1 MLSIILENLKLV
13 GIAMGLFVGSVA
25 ANTLLGL
32 YNNIK
37 ILMQPFEKQRLI
49 DTALKT
55 GCLVISIILMVLVV
69 TVMPVFCN
77 NVGFPIPDEYINV
90 FSNLTIIGAAVIPSC
105 KYLKDAY
112 DKLCNIFN
120 NMNKALIKHRHKEV

>member
-55 GCLVISIILMVLVV
+55 GCLVVSITLMVLVV

-77 NVGFPIPDEYINV
+77 NVGFPIPEEYIDV

-120 NMNKALIKHRHKEV
+120 NMNKALTKQA

>member
-1 MLSIILENLKLV
+1 MLSIILENLQLV

-55 GCLVISIILMVLVV
+55 GCLVVSITLMVLVV
-69 TVMPVFCN
+69 TVMPVFCD
-77 NVGFPIPDEYINV
+77 NVGFPIPEEYIDV

-112 DKLCNIFN
+112 NKLCNIFN
-120 NMNKALIKHRHKEV
+120 NMNKALTKQA

>member
-1 MLSIILENLKLV
+1 MLSIIIENLELV

-55 GCLVISIILMVLVV
+55 GCLVASITLMVLVI
-69 TVMPVFCN
+69 TVMPVFCD
-77 NVGFPIPDEYINV
+77 NVGFPIPEEYIDV

-112 DKLCNIFN
+112 NKLCNIFN
-120 NMNKALIKHRHKEV
+120 NMNKALTKQA

>member
-1 MLSIILENLKLV
+1 MLSIIIENLELV

-55 GCLVISIILMVLVV
+55 GCLVASITLMVLVV
-69 TVMPVFCN
+69 TVMPVFCD
-77 NVGFPIPDEYINV
+77 NVGFPIPEEYIDV

-120 NMNKALIKHRHKEV
+120 DMNKALTKQA

>member
-55 GCLVISIILMVLVV
+55 GCLVASITLMVLVV
-69 TVMPVFCN
+69 TVMPVFCD
-77 NVGFPIPDEYINV
+77 NVGFPIPEEYIDV

-120 NMNKALIKHRHKEV
+120 NINKALTKQA

>member
-1 MLSIILENLKLV
+1 MLSIIIENLELV
-13 GIAMGLFVGSVA
+13 GIAMRLFVGSVA

-55 GCLVISIILMVLVV
+55 GCLVVSITLMVLVV
-69 TVMPVFCN
+69 TVMPVFCD
-77 NVGFPIPDEYINV
+77 NVGFPIPEEYIDV

-112 DKLCNIFN
+112 NKLCNIFN
-120 NMNKALIKHRHKEV
+120 NMNKALTKQA

>member
-55 GCLVISIILMVLVV
+55 GCLVVSITLMVLVV
-69 TVMPVFCN
+69 TVMPVFCD
-77 NVGFPIPDEYINV
+77 NVGFPIPEEYVDV

-120 NMNKALIKHRHKEV
+120 NMNKALTKQA

>member
-1 MLSIILENLKLV
+1 MLSIIIENLELV

-55 GCLVISIILMVLVV
+55 GCLVASITLMVLVV

-77 NVGFPIPDEYINV
+77 NVGFPIPEEYIDV

-120 NMNKALIKHRHKEV
+120 NMNKALTRQA

>member
-1 MLSIILENLKLV
+1 MLSIIIENLELV

-37 ILMQPFEKQRLI
+37 IFMQPFEKQRLI

-55 GCLVISIILMVLVV
+55 GCLVASITLMVLVV

-77 NVGFPIPDEYINV
+77 NVGFPIPEEYIDV

-120 NMNKALIKHRHKEV
+120 NMNKALTKQA

>member
-1 MLSIILENLKLV
+1 MLSIIIENLELV

-55 GCLVISIILMVLVV
+55 GCLVASITLMVLVV
-69 TVMPVFCN
+69 TVMPVFCD
-77 NVGFPIPDEYINV
+77 NVGFPIPEEYIDV

-120 NMNKALIKHRHKEV
+120 NMNKALTKQA

>member
-1 MLSIILENLKLV
+1 MLSIIIENLELV

-55 GCLVISIILMVLVV
+55 GCLVASITLMVLVI
-69 TVMPVFCN
+69 TVMPVFCD
-77 NVGFPIPDEYINV
+77 NVGFPIPEEYIDV

-120 NMNKALIKHRHKEV
+120 NMNKALTKQA

>member
-1 MLSIILENLKLV
+1 MLSIIIENLELV

-37 ILMQPFEKQRLI
+37 ILMRPFDKQRLI
-49 DTALKT
+49 DTGLKT
-55 GCLVISIILMVLVV
+55 GCLVVSIILMVLVV

-77 NVGFPIPDEYINV
+77 NVGFPIPDEYIDV

-120 NMNKALIKHRHKEV
+120 NMNKALTNQA

>member
-55 GCLVISIILMVLVV
+55 GCLVASITLMVLVV

-77 NVGFPIPDEYINV
+77 NVGFPIPDEYIDV

-120 NMNKALIKHRHKEV
+120 NMNKALTKQA

>member
-37 ILMQPFEKQRLI
+37 ILLQPYDKQRLI
-49 DTALKT
+49 DTCLKT
-55 GCLVISIILMVLVV
+55 GCLVVSITLMVLVV
-69 TVMPVFCN
+69 TVMPVFCD
-77 NVGFPIPDEYINV
+77 NVGFPIPEEYIDV

-120 NMNKALIKHRHKEV
+120 NMNKALTKQA

>member
-1 MLSIILENLKLV
+1 MLSIIIENLELV

-25 ANTLLGL
+25 SNTLLGL

-77 NVGFPIPDEYINV
+77 NVGFPIPDEYIEV

-112 DKLCNIFN
+112 DKLRSIFN
-120 NMNKALIKHRHKEV
+120 NMNKVLVKQA

>member
-37 ILMQPFEKQRLI
+37 ILMQPFDKQRLI
-49 DTALKT
+49 DTGLKT
-55 GCLVISIILMVLVV
+55 GCLVVSIILMVLVV

-77 NVGFPIPDEYINV
+77 DVGFPIPDEYIDV

-120 NMNKALIKHRHKEV
+120 NMNKALTKQA

>member
-55 GCLVISIILMVLVV
+55 GCLVVSITLMVLVV
-69 TVMPVFCN
+69 TVMPVFCD
-77 NVGFPIPDEYINV
+77 NVGFPIPEEYIDV

-112 DKLCNIFN
+112 DTLCNIFN
-120 NMNKALIKHRHKEV
+120 NMNKALTKQA

>member
-1 MLSIILENLKLV
+1 MLSIIIENLELV

-55 GCLVISIILMVLVV
+55 GCLVASITLMVLVV

-77 NVGFPIPDEYINV
+77 NVGFPIPEEYIDV

-120 NMNKALIKHRHKEV
+120 NMNKALTKHV

>member
-1 MLSIILENLKLV
+1 MLSIIIENLELV

-55 GCLVISIILMVLVV
+55 GCLVVSITLMVLVV
-69 TVMPVFCN
+69 TVMPVFCD
-77 NVGFPIPDEYINV
+77 NVGFPIPEEYIDV
-90 FSNLTIIGAAVIPSC
+90 FSNLTIIGVAVIPSC

-120 NMNKALIKHRHKEV
+120 NMNKALTKQE

>member
-1 MLSIILENLKLV
+1 MLSIIIENLELV

-25 ANTLLGL
+25 ANTFLGL

-37 ILMQPFEKQRLI
+37 ILMQPFKKQRLI

-55 GCLVISIILMVLVV
+55 GCLVTSITLMVLVV
-69 TVMPVFCN
+69 TVMPVFCD
-77 NVGFPIPDEYINV
+77 NVGFPIPEEYIDV

-120 NMNKALIKHRHKEV
+120 NMNKALTKQA

>member
-1 MLSIILENLKLV
+1 MLSIIIENLELV

-55 GCLVISIILMVLVV
+55 GCLVASITLMILVV
-69 TVMPVFCN
+69 TVMPVFCD
-77 NVGFPIPDEYINV
+77 NVGFPIPEEYIDV

-120 NMNKALIKHRHKEV
+120 NMNKALTKQA

>member
-1 MLSIILENLKLV
+1 MISVILENLKLI

-32 YNNIK
+32 YNNFK
-37 ILMQPFEKQRLI
+37 ILMQPFSKERLI
-49 DTALKT
+49 NTGLKT
-55 GCLVISIILMVLVV
+55 ACLVASIILMVLVV

-77 NVGFPIPDEYINV
+77 GVGFPIPEEYVDV
-90 FSNLTIIGAAVIPSC
+90 FSNLTIISAATVPSC

-120 NMNKALIKHRHKEV
+120 NINKQV

>member
-1 MLSIILENLKLV
+1 MLSIIIENLELV

-55 GCLVISIILMVLVV
+55 GCLVISITLMVLVV
-69 TVMPVFCN
+69 TVMPVFCD
-77 NVGFPIPDEYINV
+77 NVGFPIPEEYIDV

-120 NMNKALIKHRHKEV
+120 NMNKALTKQA

>member
-1 MLSIILENLKLV
+1 MLSVILENLKLV

-77 NVGFPIPDEYINV
+77 NVGFPIPDEYIEV

-112 DKLCNIFN
+112 DKLRNIFN
-120 NMNKALIKHRHKEV
+120 NMNKALIKQA

>member
-55 GCLVISIILMVLVV
+55 GCLVASITLMVLVV
-69 TVMPVFCN
+69 TVMPVFCD
-77 NVGFPIPDEYINV
+77 NVGFPIPEEYIDV

-112 DKLCNIFN
+112 DKMCNIFN
-120 NMNKALIKHRHKEV
+120 NMNKALTKQA

>member
-55 GCLVISIILMVLVV
+55 GCLVASITMMVLVV
-69 TVMPVFCN
+69 TVMPVFCD
-77 NVGFPIPDEYINV
+77 NVGFPIPEEYIDV

-120 NMNKALIKHRHKEV
+120 NINKALTKQA

>member
-1 MLSIILENLKLV
+1 MLSIIIENLELV
-13 GIAMGLFVGSVA
+13 GIAMGLFVSSVA

-55 GCLVISIILMVLVV
+55 GCLVASITLMVLVV
-69 TVMPVFCN
+69 TVMPVFCD
-77 NVGFPIPDEYINV
+77 NVGFPIPEEYIDV

-120 NMNKALIKHRHKEV
+120 NINKALTKQA

>member
-1 MLSIILENLKLV
+1 MLSVILKNLELV
-13 GIAMGLFVGSVA
+13 GIVMGLFVGSVA

-55 GCLVISIILMVLVV
+55 GCLVVSITLMVLVV
-69 TVMPVFCN
+69 TVMPVFCD
-77 NVGFPIPDEYINV
+77 NVGFPIPEEYIDV

-112 DKLCNIFN
+112 NKLCNIFN
-120 NMNKALIKHRHKEV
+120 NMNKALTKQA

>member
-1 MLSIILENLKLV
+1 MLSIIIENLKLV

-55 GCLVISIILMVLVV
+55 GCLVASITLMVLVV
-69 TVMPVFCN
+69 TVMPVFCD
-77 NVGFPIPDEYINV
+77 NVGFPIPEEYIDV

-120 NMNKALIKHRHKEV
+120 NMNKALTKQA

>member
-32 YNNIK
+32 YNNIE

-55 GCLVISIILMVLVV
+55 GCLVASITLMVLVV
-69 TVMPVFCN
+69 TVMPVFCD
-77 NVGFPIPDEYINV
+77 NVGFPIPEEYIDV

-120 NMNKALIKHRHKEV
+120 NMNKALTKQA

>member
-1 MLSIILENLKLV
+1 MLSIIIENLELV

-55 GCLVISIILMVLVV
+55 GCLVASITLMVLVV
-69 TVMPVFCN
+69 TVMPVFCD
-77 NVGFPIPDEYINV
+77 NVGFPIPKEYIDV

-120 NMNKALIKHRHKEV
+120 NMNKALTKQA

>member
-1 MLSIILENLKLV
+1 MLSIILENLRLV

-55 GCLVISIILMVLVV
+55 GCLVASITLMVLVV
-69 TVMPVFCN
+69 TVMPVFCD
-77 NVGFPIPDEYINV
+77 NVGFPIPEEYIDV

-120 NMNKALIKHRHKEV
+120 NMNKALTKQA

>member
-1 MLSIILENLKLV
+1 MLSIIIKNLELV

-55 GCLVISIILMVLVV
+55 GCLVASITLMVLVV
-69 TVMPVFCN
+69 TVMPVFCD
-77 NVGFPIPDEYINV
+77 NVGFPIPEEYIDV

-120 NMNKALIKHRHKEV
+120 NINKALTKQA

>member
-55 GCLVISIILMVLVV
+55 GCLVVSITLMVLVV
-69 TVMPVFCN
+69 TVMPVFCD
-77 NVGFPIPDEYINV
+77 NVGFPIPEEYIDV
-90 FSNLTIIGAAVIPSC
+90 FSNLTIIGAAIIPSC

-112 DKLCNIFN
+112 DKLCNIFS
-120 NMNKALIKHRHKEV
+120 NMNKALTKQA

>member
-55 GCLVISIILMVLVV
+55 GCLVVSITLMVLVV
-69 TVMPVFCN
+69 TVMPVFCD
-77 NVGFPIPDEYINV
+77 NVGFPIPEEYIDV

-120 NMNKALIKHRHKEV
+120 NINKALTKQA

>member
-55 GCLVISIILMVLVV
+55 GCLVVSITLMVLVV
-69 TVMPVFCN
+69 TVMPVFCD
-77 NVGFPIPDEYINV
+77 NVGFPIPDEYIDV

-120 NMNKALIKHRHKEV
+120 NMNKALTKQA

>member
-55 GCLVISIILMVLVV
+55 GCLVASITLMVLVV
-69 TVMPVFCN
+69 TVMPVFCD
-77 NVGFPIPDEYINV
+77 NVGFPIPKEYIDV

-120 NMNKALIKHRHKEV
+120 NMNKALTKQA

>member
-1 MLSIILENLKLV
+1 MLSIIIENLELV

-25 ANTLLGL
+25 TNTLLGL

-55 GCLVISIILMVLVV
+55 GCLVASIILMVLVV
-69 TVMPVFCN
+69 TVMPVFCD
-77 NVGFPIPDEYINV
+77 NVGFPIPDEYIDV

-120 NMNKALIKHRHKEV
+120 NMNKALTKQA

>member
-1 MLSIILENLKLV
+1 MLSIIIENLELV

-55 GCLVISIILMVLVV
+55 GCLVASIILMVLVV
-69 TVMPVFCN
+69 TVMPVFCD
-77 NVGFPIPDEYINV
+77 NVGFPIPEEYIDV

-120 NMNKALIKHRHKEV
+120 DMNKALTK